1 MAVFG
6 HEEDRFKTNIHLS
19 FVINSSQTKSK
30 FVFKKKH
37 TLAVSGHI
45 IFHFKMNLILVET
58 FVEKYIYFT
67 KRYEWKK
74 QKKN

>member
-45 IFHFKMNLILVET
+45 IFHLNLMNLILVET
-58 FVEKYIYFT
+58 FDEKYIYFT
-67 KRYEWKK
+67 KRYE
-74 QKKN
+74 